1 MVRRTAI
8 FIVTNYLLR
17 VALDNLSSLQALI
30 KALDDLDNL
39 CDTINEA
46 YTESLQSDEYERWD
60 EKS

>member
-17 VALDNLSSLQALI
+17 AALDNLSSLQALI
-30 KALDDLDNL
+30 KALEDLDNL